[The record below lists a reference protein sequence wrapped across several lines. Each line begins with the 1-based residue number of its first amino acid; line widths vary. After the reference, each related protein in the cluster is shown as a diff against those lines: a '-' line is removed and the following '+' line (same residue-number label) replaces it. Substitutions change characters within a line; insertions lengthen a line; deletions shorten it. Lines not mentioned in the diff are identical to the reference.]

1 VSHMRIYADPAE
13 LQAESLSR
21 RARGQRVGL
30 VPTMGALHRGHLSLM
45 ERLRPLCDWLVVSI
59 YVNPLQFGPTEDLS
73 RYPRDPEGDAALCA
87 SAGVD
92 AILMPPTLYP
102 PGHRTRV
109 TVSGLTEGL
118 CGASRPGHFEGVTT
132 VVARLFGLVLPH
144 VAIFGEKD
152 YQQLAVL
159 RRMTAD
165 LALPIEVLGGALVRD
180 HDGLAL
186 SSRNVYLSA
195 EERRRALSIPRA
207 LAQLQ
212 AEVAAGQRDCAALI
226 AAAVAR
232 LEVDRLDYLE
242 IREAQDLQLLAEL
255 DRPAR
260 ALLAAHV
267 GRTRLLDNVALPVK
281 VGGEESP

>member
-1 VSHMRIYADPAE
+1 MRIYADPAE

-186 SSRNVYLSA
+186 SSRNVYLGPWPNSRPRSPPASA
-195 EERRRALSIPRA
+195 TAPPSSPPLSPASRSIAWTTWRSARPRICSSWLSWTA
-207 LAQLQ
+207 PPAPCWPPMW
-212 AEVAAGQRDCAALI
+212 AA
-226 AAAVAR
+226 
-232 LEVDRLDYLE
+232 
-242 IREAQDLQLLAEL
+242 
-255 DRPAR
+255 PACW
-260 ALLAAHV
+260 
-267 GRTRLLDNVALPVK
+267 TT
-281 VGGEESP
+281 SPCR